1 MSLHPRVGEPGRI
14 ALLGAVHEALPMLQ
28 ALLAEPRAQLLAV
41 LTPSAD
47 QAQGLAGAVDLAGVA
62 RAHGIPVHAGMDL
75 AGEDAV
81 RLLRSLRLDLLVV
94 VGWTR
99 LVPPAVLA
107 LPRRGCIGFHA
118 SLLPRHRGRAPVN
131 WAIIGGERVT
141 GATMLMLDP
150 GADTGAIVDQRLIP
164 ISQDDTCG
172 TVYERVAQAGVQML
186 QQQLDALL
194 LGAAP
199 VRPQRPDDGDVLPK
213 RTPEMGITD
222 WTRTVSQV
230 HDWIRA
236 LTHPYPGAFSLLGG
250 SPVRLWR
257 AEPGRLGEQHRPG
270 SFVGMD
276 GGGLHVAAADGTV
289 RLLRVA
295 ENDREEDAASWF
307 ARRALASSGSRFDP
321 VEPDVARWALGLG
334 PRPAGAVSAGVR
346 SVTESA
352 TVGAPR

>member
-1 MSLHPRVGEPGRI
+1 MPLHPRVSEPGRI

-28 ALLAEPRAQLLAV
+28 ALLVEPRVQLLAV

-47 QAQGLAGAVDLAGVA
+47 QSRGLAGAVDLAGVA
-62 RAHGIPVHAGMDL
+62 RAHGIPVYAGIDL
-75 AGEDAV
+75 ASQDAV
-81 RLLRSLRLDLLVV
+81 RLLHGLRLDLLVV

-107 LPRRGCIGFHA
+107 LPRHGCIGFHA

-131 WAIIGGERVT
+131 WAIIRGERVT

-164 ISQDDTCG
+164 ISQRDTCG
-172 TVYERVAQAGVQML
+172 TVYERVARAGVQML

-199 VRPQRPDDGDVLPK
+199 ARPQRPDDGDVLPK

-222 WTRTVSQV
+222 WTRTVSQL

-236 LTHPYPGAFSLLGG
+236 LTHPYPGAFSLLAG

-257 AEPGRLGEQHRPG
+257 AEPGRLGEHHRPG
-270 SFVGMD
+270 SFVGTD
-276 GGGLHVAAADGTV
+276 GDGLHVAAADGTV
-289 RLLRVA
+289 RLLRIA
-295 ENDREEDAASWF
+295 ENGREEDAARWYT
-307 ARRALASSGSRFDP
+307 RHALASLGSGFDP

-334 PRPAGAVSAGVR
+334 PRPSVAVPVGAA
-346 SVTESA
+346 
-352 TVGAPR
+352 GAPR